1 MSQVVVGSGR
11 FEYYDK
17 TLCYCVDTY
26 IIIYKH
32 ILVSLVNVT
41 IAFSNLKAESV
52 EVKEYVYFYSQII
65 DHLFDLLS
73 ITS

>member
-1 MSQVVVGSGR
+1 MSQVVVGSGW